1 VDWDS
6 LLKLLALSAT
16 ALVALG
22 TSWLVTRHERPRP
35 PALVE
40 GYPPR
45 DFSRRDLVEA
55 EALASLCQSQSG
67 LLSLYRKLPASSP
80 GRAGLLVFLEEL
92 RAVMDGAYQLA
103 HLQASAE
110 ARARLS
116 RLARDVATAAH
127 EMTERTRR
135 HLDESS
141 NELIDSELEV
151 RLDVMRALARDLEDS
166 ERR

>member
-1 VDWDS
+1 MDWDS
-6 LLKLLALSAT
+6 WVKLLALSVT

-22 TSWLVTRHERPRP
+22 ASWLVTRHDRPRR

-40 GYPPR
+40 GYPAR

-55 EALASLCQSQSG
+55 GPLASLCQSQG
-67 LLSLYRKLPASSP
+67 RLLSVYRMLPASSP

-103 HLQASAE
+103 QLQASAE
-110 ARARLS
+110 AAARLS
-116 RLARDVATAAH
+116 RLAGDVRTAVE

-141 NELIDSELEV
+141 NELLDSELEV
-151 RLDVMRALARDLEDS
+151 RLDVMRALARDLDDV
-166 ERR
+166 